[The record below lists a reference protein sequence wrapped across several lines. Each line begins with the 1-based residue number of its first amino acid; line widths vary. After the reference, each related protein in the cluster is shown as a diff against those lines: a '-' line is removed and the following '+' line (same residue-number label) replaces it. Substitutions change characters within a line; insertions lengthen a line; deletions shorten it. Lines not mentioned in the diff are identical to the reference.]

1 MQNILLPLLDN
12 YNLFTTKWLDYL
24 DFKLVVN
31 YLSSTNTTKVSG
43 EKLDWAISIMNNMN
57 SSRIVYNYSLI
68 PNLQVNPY

>member
-31 YLSSTNTTKVSG
+31 YLSNTNTTKVSE
-43 EKLDWAISIMNNMN
+43 EKLD
-57 SSRIVYNYSLI
+57 
-68 PNLQVNPY
+68 